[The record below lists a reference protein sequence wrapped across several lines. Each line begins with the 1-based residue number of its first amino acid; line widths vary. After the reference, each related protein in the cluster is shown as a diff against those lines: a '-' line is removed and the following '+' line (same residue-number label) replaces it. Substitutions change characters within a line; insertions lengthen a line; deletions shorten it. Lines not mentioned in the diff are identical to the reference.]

1 MGIRSVFGKGHAQK
15 DAEGTG
21 AEDGIDELP
30 SDRRHLLKVLG
41 ATAAG
46 AVGASLLEAS
56 PAGATPGSAV
66 LASTNNTS
74 NATTSVTTSAGD
86 ALQGSTADAA
96 AHGVAGIDTSPTG
109 GVGVGAASAN
119 GVGITAA
126 GGVAPI
132 YLAPAATP
140 GAPSSGGHYAGMMA
154 IDSNGVFYRC
164 TVTGVPGTW
173 VPIYSV
179 VPLAAPV
186 RVISTPSG
194 PSNTGGLTGPFAADG
209 TTHTTTVLTGGATGI
224 PATAVGVVGNLVV
237 SGNGATL
244 NGAGFLTLFPAG
256 TPNPHTSSLNAG
268 GAAFA
273 TSNGV
278 TVALGTGGNAGQ
290 LSFSWQG
297 GGSPL
302 PCQVFLDV
310 TAYIL

>member
-1 MGIRSVFGKGHAQK
+1 MGIRSVFGKGHAHK
-15 DAEGTG
+15 DSEGIG
-21 AEDGIDELP
+21 AEDGVEELP

-66 LASTNNTS
+66 LASETNTS
-74 NATTSVTTSAGD
+74 NATTTISTTSGD
-86 ALQGSTADAA
+86 ALQGTTSDTAG
-96 AHGVAGIDTSPTG
+96 HGVSGIDTSASG

-119 GVGITAA
+119 GVGLTTA
-126 GGVAPI
+126 GKIPI
-132 YLAPAATP
+132 FLAPAATP
-140 GAPSSGGHYAGMMA
+140 GAPTSGGLAGMVFV
-154 IDSNGVFYRC
+154 DSNGVFYRC
-164 TVTGVPGTW
+164 TVSGVPGTW

-179 VPLAAPV
+179 VPLPAPV

-194 PSNTGGLTGPFAADG
+194 PSNKGGLTGPFAPDG

-224 PATAVGVVGNLVV
+224 PATAVGLVGNLVL

-244 NGAGFLTLFPAG
+244 NGNGFLTLFPAG
-256 TPNPHTSSLNAG
+256 TPNPATSSLNAG
-268 GAAFA
+268 GGAFA

-278 TVALGTGGNAGQ
+278 TVTLGTGGNAGQ

-297 GGSPL
+297 GGGPL

>member
-66 LASTNNTS
+66 LASVNNTS
-74 NATTSVTTSAGD
+74 NATTSITTTAGD
-86 ALQGSTADAA
+86 AFSGSTSDAA
-96 AHGVAGIDTSPTG
+96 SHGVSGIDTSPSG
-109 GVGVGAASAN
+109 GVGVGASSAN
-119 GVGITAA
+119 GVGITAE

-132 YLAPAATP
+132 LLVPAPTA
-140 GAPSSGGHYAGMMA
+140 GAPSSGGHTGGELYV
-154 IDSNGVFYRC
+154 DSDGVFYKC
-164 TVTGVPGTW
+164 ILIGAPGTW
-173 VPIYSV
+173 VPMYSV
-179 VPLAAPV
+179 VPLPAPV
-186 RVISTPSG
+186 RVIATPSG
-194 PSNTGGLTGPFAADG
+194 PSNKGGLTGPFAADG

-224 PATAVGVVGNLVV
+224 PAGAVGLVGNLVV
-237 SGNGATL
+237 SGNGSTL

-256 TPNPHTSSLNAG
+256 TPNPNTSSLNAG
-268 GAAFA
+268 GGAFA

-278 TVALGTGGNAGQ
+278 TVTLGTGGNAGQ

-297 GGSPL
+297 GGGPL